1 MGCCKVVEGRRKQGP
16 VRCEHP
22 AAISAGEV
30 AAQGARE
37 QACRAF
43 SLAESDRPTR
53 QILVARGAA
62 LLRKMRVSLKFIEL
76 PWPAFG
82 FRLANF
88 YRLVNTLT
96 LIRVSCATTSA
107 LIDAS
112 LTVAPGSHSAQ
123 TLAGAGMRMYRVLA

>member
-76 PWPAFG
+76 GIALARLRLPASKLLQTRKHVDFDSSFVRYDFG
-82 FRLANF
+82 AN
-88 YRLVNTLT
+88 
-96 LIRVSCATTSA
+96 
-107 LIDAS
+107 
-112 LTVAPGSHSAQ
+112 
-123 TLAGAGMRMYRVLA
+123 